1 MGLYLIGIGGT
12 GAKCV
17 EAVAKLAAI
26 GLFTEEPIK
35 VLFVDADETNGNLAR
50 ARTSIS
56 LYKKTYDLM
65 PTGDKKDCG
74 WMKSKIESFDNW
86 SPFAKEA
93 QKKELKTFFNYNTIK
108 QNQPTLANL
117 FDVLYTK
124 EEREADLDVGFRGR
138 PAIGAAVMSQVD
150 LDRLDQDPWNSLI
163 NEIQGDTGSG
173 KEPKIFLCGSIF
185 GGTGASGLP
194 TIARLIHNKL
204 KNEKVRDRVQIGC
217 LFVLPY
223 FGFSPEKEED
233 PDGLYARS
241 DQFLLNTEAALRYYV
256 TQGQE
261 IFDRVYLLGNQNLSR
276 VDFSI
281 GKDSQ
286 RNDPHFLE
294 LYAALAVRNFL
305 LWEDPSKDKKSQNEN
320 TTPVSVVLISRQQS
334 GTISWNDIP
343 DKAEVQ
349 RELTNATRF
358 AFTWLAEIAPELE
371 EAKNEKNTRFQ
382 RLAPWMMEFYQTGSK
397 SRGTK
402 PDFSDVDQQ
411 EAIGIINNW
420 CEDYLRWLYSL
431 HQCEGDSIALFQ
443 ADAFNPN
450 TKFVGDQLPNLIVGD
465 SRDKGKKSRDTVK
478 KLKDRLKAT
487 PPGGTI
493 GLAKSV
499 YMASR
504 I

>member
-50 ARTSIS
+50 ARTSIGT
-56 LYKKTYDLM
+56 YKRTYDLM
-65 PTGDKKDCG
+65 PTGDKTHCG
-74 WMKSKIESFDNW
+74 WMKSKIESFDHW
-86 SPFAKEA
+86 SPFAQE
-93 QKKELKTFFNYNTIK
+93 KELRTFFNYNTIK

-124 EEREADLDVGFRGR
+124 EEREANLDVGFRGR

-150 LDRLDQDPWNSLI
+150 LDRLEQGPWGKLI
-163 NEIQGDTGSG
+163 EEIQGDTGSG

-194 TIARLIHNKL
+194 TIARLIDNKL
-204 KNEKVRDRVQIGC
+204 KKIKVRDRVQTGC

-223 FGFSPEKEED
+223 FGFAPTPGEN
-233 PDGLYARS
+233 PDGVYARS
-241 DQFLLNTEAALRYYV
+241 EQFLLNTEAALRYYV

-276 VDFSI
+276 VNFSI

-294 LYAALAVRNFL
+294 LYAALAARNF
-305 LWEDPSKDKKSQNEN
+305 WRDSSTAKG
-320 TTPVSVVLISRQQS
+320 SVILMTRQQS
-334 GTISWNDIP
+334 GTISWDDIP
-343 DKAEVQ
+343 EKAEVQ
-349 RELTNATRF
+349 PELVNATRF

-371 EAKNEKNTRFQ
+371 EAKKEKNARFQ

-397 SRGTK
+397 SGGTK

-420 CEDYLRWLYSL
+420 CEDYLGWLYSL
-431 HQCEGDSIALFQ
+431 HQCEGDNIALFQ
-443 ADAFNPN
+443 ANAFPPN
-450 TKFVGDQLPNLIVGD
+450 KKLAGNELPNLIVGD

-478 KLKDRLKAT
+478 KLKDGLKAT